1 MSKIPW
7 QNLLAE
13 LSENTCN
20 KYISSKSAGLQLATY
35 FHHNFI
41 FCEFFFTLGKPISRI
56 TSECSQLF
64 FFLTA

>member
-7 QNLLAE
+7 QNPLAE

-35 FHHNFI
+35 FLHSFI
-41 FCEFFFTLGKPISRI
+41 FWEFSILQEKLFSGLPLSVPNYSFF
-56 TSECSQLF
+56 
-64 FFLTA
+64 